1 MEVVHRCCA
10 GLDVHKESVVAC
22 VRMAE
27 GNGASREVRSFGTM
41 TRDLE
46 ELSDWLLER
55 GVTDV
60 AMEATGVYWKPVWHV
75 LEDSF
80 ELVLA
85 NAAHIRN
92 VPGRKS
98 DVNDATWIADL
109 LAHGLIQ
116 PSFVPPAGT
125 QELRTLTRTRKQL
138 SREVAQH
145 TQRIQKVLE
154 DANIKLSSVASEVLG
169 ASGRAILRALIAGQ
183 TDPEKLTDLAEGRLK
198 ASRSAIVESLRGRVL
213 PHHRTLLRVHLG
225 LVEALEKEI
234 AGLEQ
239 EVRIALRSQPG
250 KVERLCTMPGL
261 GPTSAQTL
269 VAEIGMDMSRFPT
282 PGHLISW
289 AGLCPAMNESAGKKK
304 STRLRPGNPWLKTML
319 VQAAWA
325 ATRKKDGY
333 LRAQFVRIRARR
345 GPKKAVI
352 AVASS
357 MLKAAYFI
365 LRDDVDYKDLGSGY
379 FDVVDKARLKSRLV
393 KKLEGLGYKVDLSAE
408 ADAN

>member
-1 MEVVHRCCA
+1 
-10 GLDVHKESVVAC
+10 
-22 VRMAE
+22 
-27 GNGASREVRSFGTM
+27 M